1 MRLVVD
7 SNVLFTFFWK
17 DSVFRS
23 FLDKPVQLF
32 SPEYAL
38 EEINKYSLE
47 IMKKTSV
54 SKEQFKKLKQ
64 ELALKVEFI
73 SLEKYS
79 TLFHKVLSIA
89 SKFSKHEYEPF
100 VKDIDFFALAVKI
113 HCSIWS
119 NDKLFKKQSEVLVFT
134 TREIIELFDTLK

>member
-17 DSVFRS
+17 GSVFRI

-32 SPEYAL
+32 SSEYAL

-73 SLEKYS
+73 PLEEYS

-89 SKFSKHEYEPF
+89 SKFSKHEYEEF
-100 VKDIDFFALAVKI
+100 VKDIDFFALALTLS
-113 HCSIWS
+113 CPIWS
-119 NDKLFKKQSEVLVFT
+119 NDKLLKKQSKVLVFNT
-134 TREIIELFDTLK
+134 KEIIELLEIQ